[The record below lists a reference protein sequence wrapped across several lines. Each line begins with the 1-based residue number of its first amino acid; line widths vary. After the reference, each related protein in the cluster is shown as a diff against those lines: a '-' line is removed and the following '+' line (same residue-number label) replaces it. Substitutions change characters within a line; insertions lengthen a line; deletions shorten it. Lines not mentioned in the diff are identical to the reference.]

1 MTGLKYIK
9 KGFIYLFFTMV
20 VLVVAT
26 TVTVYLYQDK
36 LVGQLIREGN
46 KHLLTPVHA
55 EKIEATIWK
64 NFPSVSVALHN
75 VVIEEN
81 TARHGILA
89 RADLIIVSFSILDLM
104 QGNYVINELHARN
117 GKVSLII
124 DKNGNPNYQIL
135 KPSGKSSGAMVLDL
149 EKVILT
155 RINLNFSNEVKYS
168 EYDLDLHT
176 VDASLQILNNYLITS
191 LHGDITSN
199 YLRFEADKFVRAQDW
214 KVNSDFTYNLETKF
228 LDLTQ
233 CDLSNARGSYIVT
246 GNYDFDTSF
255 TELDFEAKDSNIK
268 TILDFLPLENQ
279 SKLSKYQSEGDIY
292 LKGKLSGTISST
304 ESPEVVINFGAEKAA
319 IFHPEYQSRL
329 TDVQLTGEFRT
340 KNLNDPAQATIKL
353 TKILCRLEGK
363 TFTGDLSITNFKDP
377 WIETAF
383 TGSMD
388 MHSLFSFYPVERVD
402 EASGSIQFNI
412 DFTGKLSNLKNK
424 STVDRVE
431 MSGDIAMLD
440 VSVKWKGNKL
450 PFQNLNGSLLF
461 NNSDLALNEVTGNL
475 GNSDFTLN
483 GFFKNIITYLLL
495 DQKTFGIEADLKSDL
510 IDLDELLAS
519 TENQLEKYVF
529 RIPAELFLSF
539 DCDVRRLKFRRL
551 DARRVT
557 GKLKVKDQLAVG
569 KDIRAIT
576 MGGRLDISGLIN
588 AREENHISVNAEG
601 KLTRID
607 IDSVFYVF
615 ENFNQAWLID
625 KNLKGQVHADVLTEM
640 AFRKDLTF
648 ISPEF
653 IADIGISIHNGQLL
667 DFEPMQELSRFVNG
681 EDLSDLR
688 FSDLKNDIHIEDRNI
703 YLPEMDVSSNI
714 TSLTLSGTH
723 TFDQVIDY
731 RVIVPLIIKPK
742 MDKDEYFGAVEDD
755 GTGKSKLFLR
765 ITGTTS
771 DYKVTYDT
779 EAVKK
784 KIIADLKKEV
794 NDLKAAFKNKGA
806 KKRAVLGLNEDEY
819 FDWDHE
825 IDNRR

>member
-9 KGFIYLFFTMV
+9 KGFFYLFFTML
-20 VLVVAT
+20 VLVIAG

-36 LVGQLIREGN
+36 IVGQLIREGN
-46 KHLLTPVHA
+46 KHLLTPIHA

-81 TARHGILA
+81 TPQHGILA
-89 RADLIIVSFSILDLM
+89 TAGLIVVSFSILDLI
-104 QGNYVINELHARN
+104 QGDYVINELQAQN
-117 GKVSLII
+117 GKVRLAI

-135 KPSGKSSGAMVLDL
+135 KRAEKSSGGMVVDL
-149 EKVILT
+149 KKVFLT
-155 RINLNFSNEVKYS
+155 RINLNFINEAKDS
-168 EYDLDLHT
+168 EYDLDLHS
-176 VDASLQILNNYLITS
+176 VNASLQILNNYVITR

-199 YLRFEADKFVRAQDW
+199 YLRFENDKFIRAQDW
-214 KVNSDFTYNLETKF
+214 KVNSDLTYNLETKF
-228 LDLTQ
+228 LDIAQ
-233 CDLSNARGSYIVT
+233 CDLSNARGNYVIT
-246 GNYDFDTSF
+246 GNYDFNTSF
-255 TELDFEAKDSNIK
+255 TELDFEAKDSDIQ
-268 TILDFLPLENQ
+268 TILNFLPLENQ
-279 SKLSKYQSEGDIY
+279 NRLSRYQSEGDIY
-292 LKGKLSGTISST
+292 LKGKLTGIISST
-304 ESPEVVINFGAEKAA
+304 KSPEVVINFGTEKAA

-340 KNLNDPAQATIKL
+340 KNLNDPTQATLKL
-353 TKILCRLEGK
+353 TNILCWLEGK
-363 TFTGDLSITNFKDP
+363 TFTGDLTITNFKDP
-377 WIETAF
+377 WIETVF
-383 TGSMD
+383 TGAMD
-388 MHSLFSFYPVERVD
+388 MSSLFSFYPVERID
-402 EASGSIQFNI
+402 QASGAIQFNI

-440 VSVKWKGNKL
+440 VNVKWKGNKL

-475 GNSDFTLN
+475 GNSDFMLN

-510 IDLDELLAS
+510 IDLDQLLAS
-519 TENQLEKYVF
+519 TENPREEYVF
-529 RIPAELFLSF
+529 RIPPELFLSF
-539 DCDVRRLKFRRL
+539 DCDVKRVKFRRL
-551 DARRVT
+551 DARWVT

-569 KDIRAIT
+569 KDIRAMT
-576 MGGRLDISGLIN
+576 MGGQLDISGLIN
-588 AREENHISVNAEG
+588 AREENHITVNAEG
-601 KLTRID
+601 KLTRIN

-615 ENFNQAWLID
+615 ENFSQDWLID
-625 KNLKGQVHADVLTEM
+625 KNLKGQVYADVLTEM

-653 IADIGISIHNGQLL
+653 IADIGISIRNGQLL
-667 DFEPMQELSRFVNG
+667 NFEPMQELSRFVDG

-688 FSDLKNDIHIEDRNI
+688 FSDLKNDIHIQNRTI
-703 YLPEMDVSSNI
+703 FLPEMEVSSNI
-714 TSLTLSGTH
+714 TSLTLNGTH

-731 RVIVPLIIKPK
+731 RVIVPFRIKAR
-742 MDKDEYFGAVEDD
+742 MDKDEYYGAVEDD

-806 KKRAVLGLNEDEY
+806 KRRAVLGLNEDEY

-825 IDNRR
+825 NNNNR